1 MPKKINEV
9 PQVNLEFLFYFQVIK
24 IMLFYINFN
33 LFLTLVKGDKFHN
46 ENRPNWSILYDG

>member
-46 ENRPNWSILYDG
+46 ENSKFKA